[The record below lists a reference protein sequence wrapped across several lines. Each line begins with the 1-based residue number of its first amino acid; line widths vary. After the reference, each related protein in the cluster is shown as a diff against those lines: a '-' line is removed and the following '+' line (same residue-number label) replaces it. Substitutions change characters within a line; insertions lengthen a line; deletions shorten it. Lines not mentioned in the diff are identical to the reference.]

1 MITQKQIEERLNG
14 VGASDS
20 SIIAGYSTFMS
31 AYELYKIKRGELKQ
45 KESSE
50 RADIGNIIEAAI
62 AEIFTM
68 KTGVATRKSNQTIYH
83 QDHDFIFC
91 HLDRTINGG
100 IPLEI
105 KNTSQSKEW
114 GQEEDGPDG
123 VPIAYNIQVQHQM
136 ACCKKDMAFIAVLL
150 WGNTLKVYEIPRD
163 NVLIDMII
171 ALDLKFWE
179 CVKTGVPP
187 EFQYDNPT
195 TVDLLKRLYP
205 GTNGKTINLPES
217 LMSWH
222 EVLTESRTHRKRYQ
236 AVIDNVKAHIM
247 AVMEDNAIGLL
258 PDETGY
264 VRKEDKNGI
273 VRLSHKKKP

>member
-1 MITQKQIEERLNG
+1 MITQAQIKERMNG

-31 AYELYKIKRGELKQ
+31 AHELYKIKRGELQ
-45 KESSE
+45 SKESSE

-68 KTGVATRKSNQTIYH
+68 KTGIPTRKSNQTIYH
-83 QDHDFIFC
+83 PDHDFIFC
-91 HLDRTINGG
+91 HLDRTIQGG

-123 VPIAYNIQVQHQM
+123 VPMAHNIQVQHQM
-136 ACCKKDMAFIAVLL
+136 ACCKKNEALIAVLL

-163 NVLIDMII
+163 DELIEMII
-171 ALDLKFWE
+171 SLDVQFWD
-179 CVKTGVPP
+179 CVKSGTPP

-195 TVDLLKRLYP
+195 TIDLLKRLYP
-205 GTNGKTINLPES
+205 GTNGKTIDLPKS
-217 LMSWH
+217 LVHWH
-222 EVLTESRTHRKRYQ
+222 NVLTESRAHIKRYQ
-236 AVIDNVKAHIM
+236 AVIDNSKAHIM
-247 AVMEDNAIGLL
+247 AVMEDNAIGLM

-264 VRKEDKNGI
+264 VRKADKNDVI
-273 VRLSHKKKP
+273 RLTHKKKP